1 MKTLLKRA
9 CLIGA
14 ISAAIPFA
22 ASSQSVRWDMA
33 NEYGQ
38 TSMLG
43 QSQVVFVDKV
53 KELSDGDIVITSHFG
68 GSIGFKSQEQFDA
81 VADGA
86 LQIASTSVGQVAGIE
101 PLFLL
106 GSLPFMANNIEDA
119 WTLYEVARPY
129 YEEVFERNDQ
139 LLLYASPWTP
149 AGIWAKK
156 PVTELADLKNLKVRA
171 WDASGTRTLQAAGAV
186 AVQMAWSDV
195 VPQLAAGGID
205 AVLTSADGGA
215 SAKFWEFLDHFTAIN
230 YSQSLNMTHVN
241 KDEFEKLTP
250 EQQKII
256 RDAAAIAE
264 KEAWDN
270 LTRQVEK
277 NYAEMKSHGMT
288 IIDSTSAEF
297 HADLQAAGKGVVA
310 DWLKSVG
317 PVGQEILD
325 KYAKARASR

>member
-1 MKTLLKRA
+1 MMKFFKRA
-9 CLIGA
+9 CVIGA
-14 ISAAIPFA
+14 VSALVPFA
-22 ASSQSVRWDMA
+22 ANAQKVRWDMA
-33 NEYGQ
+33 NEYAQ

-43 QSQVVFVDKV
+43 QSQVYFVDKV
-53 KELSDGDIVITSHFG
+53 KELSGGDITITSHFG
-68 GSIGFKSQEQFDA
+68 ASIGFKSQEQFDA
-81 VADGA
+81 VGDGA
-86 LQIASTSVGQVAGIE
+86 LQIASTSMGQVAGIE
-101 PLFLL
+101 PIFLL
-106 GSLPFMANNIEDA
+106 SSLPFMANNIENA
-119 WTLYEVARPY
+119 WTLYEIARPY
-129 YEEVFERNDQ
+129 YEQVFERNNQ

-156 PVTELADLKNLKVRA
+156 PVTSPEDLANLKVRA

-186 AVQMAWSDV
+186 AVQMAWADV

-256 RDAAAIAE
+256 REAAALAE
-264 KEAWDN
+264 KEAWEN

-288 IIDSTSAEF
+288 ITESVSPEF
-297 HADLQAAGKGVVA
+297 HAFLQDSGKAVVE

-317 PVGQEILD
+317 PMGQEILD
-325 KYAKARASR
+325 KYAAARASR